1 MHPRSRALGVLAAVV
16 TTTAWGGQFIVGKSA
31 FAHLDPVWL
40 TALRYGIASLIFLAA
55 LGVVEG
61 RRAFRP
67 DRAWPR
73 VAVLG
78 SVGFAGFNLLA
89 YVGLTRTS
97 PQAAALIVSTMP
109 LITAFVLW
117 ARNHVRPNA
126 VTWWSS
132 GVALVGVG
140 LVLTDGH
147 LSGLASGG
155 WGDLLTF
162 LGAACWVVYTT
173 GAASVPDWSALR
185 YTAVSSAAGSLVI
198 FGVAGVCT
206 AAGWLTVPTLGDV
219 AASWWQLAYVALI
232 AAVVAVLCW
241 NAAMR
246 VLGAQDGVLFINL
259 VPLTTFAVEAFL
271 GRLPHPVQLLGVT
284 ITVAALVGNNVLT
297 RRRTPPPANALPLPM
312 SCRKRDLYVA
322 AGVPMSCRKRDPYV
336 APDVPISVRTARS

>member
-1 MHPRSRALGVLAAVV
+1 MQTRTRALGAAAAVV
-16 TTTAWGGQFIVGKSA
+16 TTTAWGGQFVVGKSA

-40 TALRYGIASLIFLAA
+40 TALRYGIASLVFLALLA
-55 LGVVEG
+55 VTEG

-89 YVGLTRTS
+89 YVGLTRTT
-97 PQAAALIVSTMP
+97 PQAAALTVSTMP

-117 ARNHVRPNA
+117 ARHHVRPSA

-132 GVALVGVG
+132 GIALLGVG

-147 LSGLASGG
+147 LSGLATGG

-162 LGAACWVVYTT
+162 VGAACWVVYTT

-185 YTAVSSAAGSLVI
+185 YTAVSSTAGSVVI
-198 FGVAGVCT
+198 FAVAGVCT
-206 AAGWLTVPTLGDV
+206 GAGWLHVPTLGDV
-219 AASWWQLAYVALI
+219 AAAWWQLAYVALV

-259 VPLTTFAVEAFL
+259 VPLTTFVVEAFL

-284 ITVAALVGNNVLT
+284 LTVVALVGNNVLT
-297 RRRTPPPANALPLPM
+297 RRRIPVPAPASTAP
-312 SCRKRDLYVA
+312 A
-322 AGVPMSCRKRDPYV
+322 AP
-336 APDVPISVRTARS
+336 ARTAGTLYQGTMVKAPSPR